1 MKTYITP
8 NMKEPELVIHP
19 AGKKDPQ
26 GNRIPRK
33 AILFKTNSS
42 GCGQY
47 STNKPEEI
55 KFLDEHEYIKT
66 GQMTVLD
73 NKELV
78 GAAPESKTRTGVKS
92 TGDEPKSKK

>member
-33 AILFKTNSS
+33 TIQFRTNSS

-47 STNKPEEI
+47 STDKPEEI
-55 KFLDEHEYIKT
+55 KFLDVHEYMTT
-66 GQMTVLD
+66 GQMTVLES
-73 NKELV
+73 KELV
-78 GAAPESKTRTGVKS
+78 GAGPESKTRQGVKS
-92 TGDEPKSKK
+92 TGDEAKKK

>member
-8 NMKEPELVIHP
+8 NMKEPEIVIHP

-33 AILFKTNSS
+33 AIQFKTNSS

-47 STNKPEEI
+47 STDKPEEI
-55 KFLDEHEYIKT
+55 KFLDTHEYILT
-66 GQMTVLD
+66 GQMTVLES
-73 NKELV
+73 KELV
-78 GAAPESKTRTGVKS
+78 GAAPESKTRQGVKA
-92 TGDEPKSKK
+92 TGDEAKKK